1 MRKTICLMKI
11 ITMTTIL
18 PILYG
23 CIPGA
28 LLTNGDNSGGIS
40 AGASINTAGGGDAI
54 AKIHNPE
61 PMSALLF
68 GSGFLVVSYYKSRN
82 KRSKKK

>member
-1 MRKTICLMKI
+1 
-11 ITMTTIL
+11 MTTIL

-28 LLTNGDNSGGIS
+28 LLTNGDNSGGGVS
-40 AGASINTAGGGDAI
+40 AGASITTAGGGDAI

-82 KRSKKK
+82 KRSNKK